1 MSSCENTL
9 DIYNKGLNVN
19 KNDIF
24 VSTYDQKFNT
34 RIPNIFRQCY
44 INQVNL
50 RFPDI
55 CPLILDSDNNISTF
69 KFRSP
74 KVISNDNIKSIFYYG
89 INSTK
94 NENLNNKIN
103 IDLINNSL
111 NLLKIDKINLNH
123 FRYYL
128 LNRYN
133 TNSLLYQYLILTGT
147 IFQNYNY
154 NINNKINCNYII
166 NWEYTYGCYLDG
178 NIVKNFENYWNT
190 NDLLI
195 LHYYYTTMLNNGL
208 DSYNITS
215 TNMYEFMRV
224 IYNFLI
230 VMKDLT
236 KEYNFK
242 INKLCYCAPE
252 YYFQNNTIT
261 TLYNTYIINS
271 DENIL
276 TNINEE
282 FLKLNIY
289 TYEINIPH
297 FLTYNPSTNSI
308 DNSKSIDGS
317 INYTISGINVI
328 QSNLYQY
335 FYDRKSN
342 TQNLG
347 QLSYQLENNSG
358 TQSEFPLFYYDNEIS
373 QNNGNKYI
381 YNEKLSIQ
389 SINGNIQFY
398 SKNNININQQ
408 YVFND
413 YYYTSILVI
422 IDKQKFGDILPTQ
435 DIINTTTFGQS
446 LIGNFETLYNQGV
459 IKIKS
464 NNDYKTFSLTEN
476 DLIYENNIIF
486 VFVIKN
492 NNILSINSL
501 DSNNQSNIINIQ
513 ENYNIDFYQT
523 DTNLSFTNKK
533 LVDIYNYQSQESIL
547 NLFQYYTN
555 NQTPFNMS
563 QNTLNKF
570 TINYNIQRFTNI
582 NEINYNY
589 NIGYNINYTLKINL
603 FNYSKFKPDYINILY
618 YDNYTK
624 QVYPIFEPSSLIPP
638 SIPIAY
644 NIYPTF
650 INNEYY
656 FYFDNNYI
664 FPWYDILII
673 IYSSQI

>member
-1 MSSCENTL
+1 MSSCENTI
-9 DIYNKGLNVN
+9 DIYNKGFNIN
-19 KNDIF
+19 KNDLF
-24 VSTYDQKFNT
+24 VSTFDQKFNT

-50 RFPDI
+50 KFPDI

-74 KVISNDNIKSIFYYG
+74 KVIENEEIKSIFYYG
-89 INSTK
+89 LESTQNDIIN
-94 NENLNNKIN
+94 EKIN

-111 NLLKIDKINLNH
+111 NLLKISDINLNN

-133 TNSLLYQYLILTGT
+133 KNSLLFQYLILTGT

-154 NINNKINCNYII
+154 NVNNKVNCNYII
-166 NWEYTYGCYLDG
+166 NWEYTYGCYLNG
-178 NIVKNFENYWNT
+178 IVVKNFENYWNT

-208 DSYNITS
+208 DYYNITS
-215 TNMYEFMRV
+215 TNMYEFMRI

-230 VMKDLT
+230 VMKDLS
-236 KEYNFK
+236 KEYNYK
-242 INKLCYCAPE
+242 INKLCYCAPQ
-252 YYFQNNTIT
+252 YYFNSNIIK
-261 TLYNTYIINS
+261 TLYETYSINS
-271 DENIL
+271 EENIL
-276 TNINEE
+276 RNINKD
-282 FLKLNIY
+282 FLSLNIY
-289 TYEINIPH
+289 TYEMNISH
-297 FLTYNPSTNSI
+297 YLTFDPLTQTI
-308 DNSKSIDGS
+308 DNKKSIDGT
-317 INYTISGINVI
+317 IDYTISGINI
-328 QSNLYQY
+328 SQSKLYQY
-335 FYDRKSN
+335 LYERRGN
-342 TQNLG
+342 IENLG
-347 QLSYQLENNSG
+347 QLSYQLEDNKG
-358 TQSEFPLFYYDNEIS
+358 TQSEFPLFYYDNKIS
-373 QNNGNKYI
+373 QINGKKYV
-381 YNEKLSIQ
+381 YNENLSME
-389 SINGNIQFY
+389 SINGNTQFY

-422 IDKQKFGDILPTQ
+422 IDKQKFGEILPTQ

-446 LIGNFETLYNQGV
+446 LIGNFETLYNQGI

-464 NNDYKTFSLTEN
+464 NNDYKTFSLDEN
-476 DLIYENNIIF
+476 DLIYENNVVL

-533 LVDIYNYQSQESIL
+533 LVDIYNYKNQESIL
-547 NLFQYYTN
+547 KLFQYYTG
-555 NQTPFNMS
+555 QPEPFNIP

-582 NEINYNY
+582 NQINYN
-589 NIGYNINYTLKINL
+589 NDLGFNINYTLKLTL

-624 QVYPIFEPSSLIPP
+624 QVYPVFEPTSLIPP
-638 SIPIAY
+638 
-644 NIYPTF
+644 NTPTPYTLNPTI

-664 FPWYDILII
+664 FPWYDILIV
-673 IYSSQI
+673 IYSSKI